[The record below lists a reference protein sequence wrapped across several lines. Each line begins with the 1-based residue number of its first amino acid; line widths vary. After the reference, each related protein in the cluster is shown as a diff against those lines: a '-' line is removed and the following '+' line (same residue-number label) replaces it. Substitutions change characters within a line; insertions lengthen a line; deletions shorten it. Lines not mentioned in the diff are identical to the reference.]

1 MASIKERSLKDGS
14 TVYKITVLI
23 SKDKEGGSM
32 TRRSMTVRPESGKKT
47 IKKAELDRIA
57 YEFEQKCKGK
67 QIIDDRRITL
77 REYAEKWLE
86 SYAKSNVAETTASKY
101 KNQLEKMI
109 LPHIGHL
116 KMAELKPSTVAELL
130 KTLEEDGYDY
140 GDRHGSYSKRSIGD
154 AKATLSTLCTSA
166 VLDNLLA
173 SNPCTAVRRRSRKE
187 AVMEDTPKAFSLEQ
201 AQRFLDIIEKP
212 LPIISPAHTV
222 TRRGKVVQIREY
234 VSGHYSVALK
244 YKCAFQLAIFAG
256 FRAEECCGLIWK
268 DVDFKDGTIK
278 IERAAVHVNGK
289 TIVKAPKSAAGYR
302 KINLPPTIM
311 KNLQELRHETMKT
324 IVALGTAWKGPR
336 NISENPVFCQV
347 EGGRMNR
354 STLNKELHRVIR
366 SWNAGCKDDRD
377 TLPELTFH
385 QLRHTSATLLIAEGI
400 EPTAIAARLGHSDAS
415 ITLSIYA
422 HSFEERD
429 QEASNALENAL
440 LNKKDRKAT

>member
-1 MASIKERSLKDGS
+1 MASIKERSLKDG
-14 TVYKITVLI
+14 TKVYKITVFVEEN
-23 SKDKEGGSM
+23 KEGGKM
-32 TRRSMTVRPESGKKT
+32 VRRCITVRPEPGKKT
-47 IKKAELDRIA
+47 VKKADLDRITS
-57 YEFEQKCKGK
+57 EFEQKCKGK

-77 REYAEKWLE
+77 REYSEKWLDT
-86 SYAKSNVAETTASKY
+86 YVKSNVAETTASKY

-116 KMAELKPSTVAELL
+116 KMSELKPSTVSELL
-130 KTLEEDGYDY
+130 RTLEEDGYNY
-140 GDRHGSYSKRSIGD
+140 GDRQGAYTKRSIGD

-166 VLDNLLA
+166 VLDNLLS
-173 SNPCTAVRRRSRKE
+173 SNPCTAVRRRSKREATKE
-187 AVMEDTPKAFSLEQ
+187 DAPKAFSLEQ
-201 AQRFLDIIEKP
+201 AQHFLDIIEKP
-212 LPIISPAHTV
+212 IPVISPAHTV
-222 TRRGKVVQIREY
+222 NRGGKIVDIKEYIMKHYTVQ
-234 VSGHYSVALK
+234 LK

-268 DVDFKDGTIK
+268 DIDFKKGTIE

-289 TIVKAPKSAAGYR
+289 TIIKAPKSAAGYR
-302 KINLPPTIM
+302 KINLPPTVM
-311 KNLQELRHETMKT
+311 QNLQELRRETMKT

-336 NISENPVFCQV
+336 DISENPVFCQV

-366 SWNAGCKDDRD
+366 SWNTACKDDSEK
-377 TLPELTFH
+377 LPELTFH

-429 QEASNALENAL
+429 QKASNALESAL
-440 LNKKDRKAT
+440 LSNRNRKAT